1 MNIEEY
7 IDNIKNSSLE
17 ESIKNK
23 RLLIINTKL
32 VKDKMYNEIESDI
45 KNFIIEFN
53 MSGLEYD
60 IEPKINRMII
70 LLKGDILNSDFCKM
84 LESKNI
90 EFTADELLNYIHSA
104 EFNNGDNLDDV
115 KLSIKLFKLLENIN
129 EKNINLKSI
138 LLNTINVI
146 LEKNYDKIDSNE
158 FNIITKELVQNNTLD
173 ELTFKYILEFY
184 NYIESDNLELK

>member
-60 IEPKINRMII
+60 IEPKISHMII

-115 KLSIKLFKLLENIN
+115 KINIKLYKLLENIN

-146 LEKNYDKIDSNE
+146 LEKIYDKIDGNE
-158 FNIITKELVQNNTLD
+158 FNIITKELVQNNILD

>member
-45 KNFIIEFN
+45 KNFIIVFD

-60 IEPKINRMII
+60 IEPKISHMII

-90 EFTADELLNYIHSA
+90 EFTVDELLDYIHSA
-104 EFNNGDNLDDV
+104 ELNNGDNLDDV
-115 KLSIKLFKLLENIN
+115 KINIKLYKLLENIN

-146 LEKNYDKIDSNE
+146 LEKIYDKIEGNE
-158 FNIITKELVQNNTLD
+158 FNIITKELVQNNILD

>member
-60 IEPKINRMII
+60 IEPKISHMII
-70 LLKGDILNSDFCKM
+70 LLKGDILHSDFCKM

-90 EFTADELLNYIHSA
+90 EFTADELLDYIHSA

-115 KLSIKLFKLLENIN
+115 KINIKLYKLLENIN

-138 LLNTINVI
+138 LLNAINVI
-146 LEKNYDKIDSNE
+146 LEKNYDKIDGNE
-158 FNIITKELVQNNTLD
+158 FNIITKELVQNNILD

>member
-1 MNIEEY
+1 MNLEEY
-7 IDNIKNSSLE
+7 IDNIKNSNLK

-32 VKDKMYNEIESDI
+32 VKDKIYNEIESDI

-90 EFTADELLNYIHSA
+90 EFTADELLNYIQSA
-104 EFNNGDNLDDV
+104 ELNNGDNLDDV
-115 KLSIKLFKLLENIN
+115 KINIKLYKLLENIN

-146 LEKNYDKIDSNE
+146 LEKNYDKIDGNE
-158 FNIITKELVQNNTLD
+158 FNVIAKKLVQNNTLD
-173 ELTFKYILEFY
+173 ELTFKYVIEFY
-184 NYIESDNLELK
+184 DYIESDKLF

>member
-1 MNIEEY
+1 MNLEKY
-7 IDNIKNSSLE
+7 INNIKNSNLTE
-17 ESIKNK
+17 IIKEK

-32 VKDKMYNEIESDI
+32 KKDKMYNEIKLNI
-45 KNFIIEFN
+45 NNFIFEFN

-104 EFNNGDNLDDV
+104 EFSNGDNLDDV
-115 KLSIKLFKLLENIN
+115 KLNIKLYKLLENIN

>member
-1 MNIEEY
+1 MNLEEY
-7 IDNIKNSSLE
+7 IDNIKNSNLK

-32 VKDKMYNEIESDI
+32 VKDKIYNEIESDI

-90 EFTADELLNYIHSA
+90 EFTVDELLNYIHSA
-104 EFNNGDNLDDV
+104 ELNNGDNLDDV
-115 KLSIKLFKLLENIN
+115 KLNIKLYKLLENIN
-129 EKNINLKSI
+129 EKNINLKST

-146 LEKNYDKIDSNE
+146 LEKNYDKIDGNE

-173 ELTFKYILEFY
+173 ELTFKYIIEFY

>member
-7 IDNIKNSSLE
+7 IDNIKNSNLKK
-17 ESIKNK
+17 SIKNK
-23 RLLIINTKL
+23 RLLITNTKL

-45 KNFIIEFN
+45 KKFIIEFN

-60 IEPKINRMII
+60 IEPKISHMII

-115 KLSIKLFKLLENIN
+115 KLNIKLYKLLENIN

-158 FNIITKELVQNNTLD
+158 FNIITKELAQNNTLD

-184 NYIESDNLELK
+184 NYIESVNLELK

>member
-45 KNFIIEFN
+45 KNFIIEFD

-60 IEPKINRMII
+60 IEPKISHMII

-115 KLSIKLFKLLENIN
+115 KLNIKLYKLLENIN

>member
-7 IDNIKNSSLE
+7 IDNIKNSNLKK
-17 ESIKNK
+17 SIKNK
-23 RLLIINTKL
+23 RLLIINTKF

-45 KNFIIEFN
+45 KKFIIEFN

-115 KLSIKLFKLLENIN
+115 KLNIKLSIISSFHYKDSTVLASAIETMR
-129 EKNINLKSI
+129 KSRADI
-138 LLNTINVI
+138 P
-146 LEKNYDKIDSNE
+146 
-158 FNIITKELVQNNTLD
+158 
-173 ELTFKYILEFY
+173 
-184 NYIESDNLELK
+184 

>member
-7 IDNIKNSSLE
+7 IDNIKNSNLKKN
-17 ESIKNK
+17 IKNK

-32 VKDKMYNEIESDI
+32 VKDKMYNEIESNI

-115 KLSIKLFKLLENIN
+115 KLNIKLYKLLENIN

>member
-7 IDNIKNSSLE
+7 IDNIKNSNLKKN
-17 ESIKNK
+17 IKNK

-115 KLSIKLFKLLENIN
+115 KLNIKLYKLLENIN

>member
-1 MNIEEY
+1 M
-7 IDNIKNSSLE
+7 
-17 ESIKNK
+17 
-23 RLLIINTKL
+23 
-32 VKDKMYNEIESDI
+32 
-45 KNFIIEFN
+45 
-53 MSGLEYD
+53 
-60 IEPKINRMII
+60 
-70 LLKGDILNSDFCKM
+70 LK
-84 LESKNI
+84 SKNI
-90 EFTADELLNYIHSA
+90 DFTADELLDYIHSA
-104 EFNNGDNLDDV
+104 ELNNGDNLDDV
-115 KLSIKLFKLLENIN
+115 KLNIKLYKLLENIN

>member
-7 IDNIKNSSLE
+7 IDNIKNSNLKK
-17 ESIKNK
+17 SIKNK
-23 RLLIINTKL
+23 RLLITNTKL

-45 KNFIIEFN
+45 KKFIIEFN

-60 IEPKINRMII
+60 IEPKISHMII

-115 KLSIKLFKLLENIN
+115 KLNIKLYKLLENIN

-158 FNIITKELVQNNTLD
+158 FNIITKELAQNNILD

>member
-7 IDNIKNSSLE
+7 IDNIKNSNLKK
-17 ESIKNK
+17 SIKNK

-45 KNFIIEFN
+45 KKFIIEFN

-60 IEPKINRMII
+60 IEPKVNRMII

-115 KLSIKLFKLLENIN
+115 KLNIKLYKLLENIN

-146 LEKNYDKIDSNE
+146 LEKIYDKIDGNE

>member
-7 IDNIKNSSLE
+7 IDNIKNSNLKK
-17 ESIKNK
+17 SIKNK

-45 KNFIIEFN
+45 KKFIIEFN
-53 MSGLEYD
+53 VSGLEYD

-115 KLSIKLFKLLENIN
+115 KLNIKLYKLLENIN

-184 NYIESDNLELK
+184 NYIKSDNLELK

>member
-7 IDNIKNSSLE
+7 KDNIKNSNLKK
-17 ESIKNK
+17 SIKNK
-23 RLLIINTKL
+23 RLLITNTKL

-45 KNFIIEFN
+45 KKFIIEFN

-70 LLKGDILNSDFCKM
+70 LLKGDILNSDFCKL

-115 KLSIKLFKLLENIN
+115 KLNIKLYKLLENIN

>member
-7 IDNIKNSSLE
+7 IDNIKNSNLTE
-17 ESIKNK
+17 IIKEK

-45 KNFIIEFN
+45 KKFIIEFN

-115 KLSIKLFKLLENIN
+115 KLNIKLYKLLENIN

-146 LEKNYDKIDSNE
+146 LEKIYDKIDGNE

>member
-7 IDNIKNSSLE
+7 IDNIKNSNLKK
-17 ESIKNK
+17 SIKNK

-45 KNFIIEFN
+45 KKFIIEFN
-53 MSGLEYD
+53 VSGLEYD

-115 KLSIKLFKLLENIN
+115 KLNIKLYKLLENIN

>member
-7 IDNIKNSSLE
+7 IDNIKNSNLKK
-17 ESIKNK
+17 SIKNK

-32 VKDKMYNEIESDI
+32 VKDKMYNEIESNI

-104 EFNNGDNLDDV
+104 EFSNGDNLDDV
-115 KLSIKLFKLLENIN
+115 KLNIKLYKLLENIN

-173 ELTFKYILEFY
+173 ELTFKYIIEFY
-184 NYIESDNLELK
+184 DYIESDNLELK

>member
-1 MNIEEY
+1 MNLEEY
-7 IDNIKNSSLE
+7 IDNIKNSNLK

-32 VKDKMYNEIESDI
+32 VKDKIYNEIESDI

-90 EFTADELLNYIHSA
+90 EFTADELLNYIQSA
-104 EFNNGDNLDDV
+104 ELNNGDNLDDV
-115 KLSIKLFKLLENIN
+115 KINIKLYKLLENIN

-146 LEKNYDKIDSNE
+146 LEKNYDKIDGNE
-158 FNIITKELVQNNTLD
+158 FNVITKELVQNNTLD
-173 ELTFKYILEFY
+173 ELNFKYIIEFY
-184 NYIESDNLELK
+184 DYIESDKLF

>member
-1 MNIEEY
+1 MNLEEY
-7 IDNIKNSSLE
+7 IDNIKNSNLKE
-17 ESIKNK
+17 NIKNK

-32 VKDKMYNEIESDI
+32 VKDKIYNEIESDI

-90 EFTADELLNYIHSA
+90 EFTADELLNYIQSA
-104 EFNNGDNLDDV
+104 ELNNGDNLDDV
-115 KLSIKLFKLLENIN
+115 KINIKLYKLLENIN

-146 LEKNYDKIDSNE
+146 LEKNYDKIDGNE
-158 FNIITKELVQNNTLD
+158 FNVIAKKLVQNNTLD
-173 ELTFKYILEFY
+173 ELTFKYVIEFY
-184 NYIESDNLELK
+184 DYIESDKLF

>member
-1 MNIEEY
+1 MNLEDY
-7 IDNIKNSSLE
+7 IDNIKNSNLK

-32 VKDKMYNEIESDI
+32 VKDKIYNEIESDI

-90 EFTADELLNYIHSA
+90 EFTADELLNYIQSA
-104 EFNNGDNLDDV
+104 ELNNGDNLDDV
-115 KLSIKLFKLLENIN
+115 KINIKLYKLLENIN

-146 LEKNYDKIDSNE
+146 LEKNYDKIDGNE
-158 FNIITKELVQNNTLD
+158 FNVIAKKLVQNNTLD
-173 ELTFKYILEFY
+173 ELTFKYVIEFY
-184 NYIESDNLELK
+184 DYIESDKLF

>member
-1 MNIEEY
+1 
-7 IDNIKNSSLE
+7 
-17 ESIKNK
+17 
-23 RLLIINTKL
+23 
-32 VKDKMYNEIESDI
+32 MYNEIESDI
-45 KNFIIEFN
+45 KKIIIEFN

-90 EFTADELLNYIHSA
+90 EFTVNELLNYINSA
-104 EFNNGDNLDDV
+104 ELNNGDNLDDV
-115 KLSIKLFKLLENIN
+115 KLNIKLYKILGNIN
-129 EKNINLKSI
+129 EKNSDLKST

-158 FNIITKELVQNNTLD
+158 FNIITNELVKNNILD
-173 ELTFKYILEFY
+173 DITFNYLTEFY

>member
-1 MNIEEY
+1 MNLEKY
-7 IDNIKNSSLE
+7 INNIKKSNLTE
-17 ESIKNK
+17 IIKEK

-32 VKDKMYNEIESDI
+32 KKDKMYNEIKLNI
-45 KNFIIEFN
+45 NNFIFEFN

-90 EFTADELLNYIHSA
+90 EFTADELLNYIHDA
-104 EFNNGDNLDDV
+104 ELNNGDNLDDV
-115 KLSIKLFKLLENIN
+115 KLNIKLYKLLENIN

-184 NYIESDNLELK
+184 NYIESDKFF

>member
-7 IDNIKNSSLE
+7 IDNIKNSNLKK
-17 ESIKNK
+17 SIKNK

-60 IEPKINRMII
+60 IEPKISHMII

-84 LESKNI
+84 LKSKNI
-90 EFTADELLNYIHSA
+90 DFTADELLDYIHSA
-104 EFNNGDNLDDV
+104 ELNNGDNLDDV
-115 KLSIKLFKLLENIN
+115 KLNIKLYKLLENIN

>member
-7 IDNIKNSSLE
+7 IDNIKNSNLKK
-17 ESIKNK
+17 SIKNK
-23 RLLIINTKL
+23 RLLITNTKL

-45 KNFIIEFN
+45 KKFIIEFN

-60 IEPKINRMII
+60 IEPKISHMII
-70 LLKGDILNSDFCKM
+70 LLKDDILNSDFCKM

-115 KLSIKLFKLLENIN
+115 KLNIKLYKLLENIN

-158 FNIITKELVQNNTLD
+158 FNIITKELAQNNTLD

>member
-1 MNIEEY
+1 MNIEKY
-7 IDNIKNSSLE
+7 IDNIKNSNLKK
-17 ESIKNK
+17 SIKNK

-45 KNFIIEFN
+45 KKFIIEFN

-104 EFNNGDNLDDV
+104 EFSNGDNLDDV
-115 KLSIKLFKLLENIN
+115 KLNIKLYKLLENIN

>member
-45 KNFIIEFN
+45 KNFIIEFD

-60 IEPKINRMII
+60 IEPKISHMII

-90 EFTADELLNYIHSA
+90 EFTVNELLNYINSA
-104 EFNNGDNLDDV
+104 ELNNGDNLDDV
-115 KLSIKLFKLLENIN
+115 KLNIKLYKILENIN
-129 EKNINLKSI
+129 EKNSDLKST

-158 FNIITKELVQNNTLD
+158 FNIITNELVKNNILD
-173 ELTFKYILEFY
+173 DITFNYLTEFY

>member
-7 IDNIKNSSLE
+7 IDNIKNSNLKK
-17 ESIKNK
+17 SIKNK

-45 KNFIIEFN
+45 KKFIIEFN

-90 EFTADELLNYIHSA
+90 EFTADELLNYIHDA

-115 KLSIKLFKLLENIN
+115 KLNIKLYKLLENII

-146 LEKNYDKIDSNE
+146 LEKIYDKIDGNE

>member
-7 IDNIKNSSLE
+7 IDNIKNSNLKK
-17 ESIKNK
+17 SIKNK

-45 KNFIIEFN
+45 KKFIIEFN

-90 EFTADELLNYIHSA
+90 EFTTDELLNYIHSA
-104 EFNNGDNLDDV
+104 EFSNGDNLDDV
-115 KLSIKLFKLLENIN
+115 KLNIKLYKLLENIN

>member
-1 MNIEEY
+1 
-7 IDNIKNSSLE
+7 
-17 ESIKNK
+17 
-23 RLLIINTKL
+23 
-32 VKDKMYNEIESDI
+32 MYNEIESDI
-45 KNFIIEFN
+45 KKFIIEFN

-90 EFTADELLNYIHSA
+90 EFTVNELLNYINSA
-104 EFNNGDNLDDV
+104 ELNNGDNLDDV
-115 KLSIKLFKLLENIN
+115 KLNIKLYKILENIN
-129 EKNINLKSI
+129 EKNSDLKST

-158 FNIITKELVQNNTLD
+158 FNIITNELVKNNILD
-173 ELTFKYILEFY
+173 DITFNYLTEFY

>member
-60 IEPKINRMII
+60 IEPKRIRFVYPKMNRDSHV
-70 LLKGDILNSDFCKM
+70 LLVEGMYKGKKGLK
-84 LESKNI
+84 I
-90 EFTADELLNYIHSA
+90 EPPLYAHN
-104 EFNNGDNLDDV
+104 DDG
-115 KLSIKLFKLLENIN
+115 SYSN
-129 EKNINLKSI
+129 E
-138 LLNTINVI
+138 VRRMFG
-146 LEKNYDKIDSNE
+146 EKIDE
-158 FNIITKELVQNNTLD
+158 
-173 ELTFKYILEFY
+173 
-184 NYIESDNLELK
+184 

>member
-7 IDNIKNSSLE
+7 IDNIKNSNLKK
-17 ESIKNK
+17 SIKNK
-23 RLLIINTKL
+23 RLLITNTKL

-45 KNFIIEFN
+45 KKFIIEFN

-60 IEPKINRMII
+60 IEPKISHMII

-115 KLSIKLFKLLENIN
+115 KLNIKLYKLLENIN

>member
-1 MNIEEY
+1 MDIEEY
-7 IDNIKNSSLE
+7 IDNIKNSNLKK
-17 ESIKNK
+17 SIKNK

-45 KNFIIEFN
+45 KKFIIEFN

-115 KLSIKLFKLLENIN
+115 KLNIKLYKLLENIN

>member
-7 IDNIKNSSLE
+7 IDNIKNSNLKK
-17 ESIKNK
+17 SIKNK

-45 KNFIIEFN
+45 KKFIIEFN

-90 EFTADELLNYIHSA
+90 EFTADELLNYIHST

-115 KLSIKLFKLLENIN
+115 KLNIKLYKLLENIN

>member
-23 RLLIINTKL
+23 RLLIINTKI

-60 IEPKINRMII
+60 IEPKIRHMII

-84 LESKNI
+84 LKSKNI
-90 EFTADELLNYIHSA
+90 EFTADELLDYIHSA
-104 EFNNGDNLDDV
+104 ELNNGDNLDDV
-115 KLSIKLFKLLENIN
+115 KLNIKLYKLLENIN
-129 EKNINLKSI
+129 EKNVNLKSI

-146 LEKNYDKIDSNE
+146 LEKNYDKIDGNE
-158 FNIITKELVQNNTLD
+158 FNIITKELVQNNILD

>member
-7 IDNIKNSSLE
+7 IDNIKNSNLKK
-17 ESIKNK
+17 SIKNK

-32 VKDKMYNEIESDI
+32 VKYKMYNEIESDI
-45 KNFIIEFN
+45 KKFIIEFN

-115 KLSIKLFKLLENIN
+115 KLNIKLYKLLENIN

-184 NYIESDNLELK
+184 NYIELDNLELK

>member
-1 MNIEEY
+1 MNLEEY
-7 IDNIKNSSLE
+7 IDNIKNSNLK

-32 VKDKMYNEIESDI
+32 VKDKIYNEIESDI

-104 EFNNGDNLDDV
+104 ELNNGDNLDDV
-115 KLSIKLFKLLENIN
+115 KLNIKLYKLLENIN
-129 EKNINLKSI
+129 EKNINLKST

-146 LEKNYDKIDSNE
+146 LEKNYDKIDGNE
-158 FNIITKELVQNNTLD
+158 FNVITKELVQNNTLD
-173 ELTFKYILEFY
+173 ELTFKYIIEFY

>member
-7 IDNIKNSSLE
+7 IDNIKNSNLKKN
-17 ESIKNK
+17 IKNK

-32 VKDKMYNEIESDI
+32 VKDKKYNEIESNI

-115 KLSIKLFKLLENIN
+115 KLNIKLYKLLENIN

>member
-1 MNIEEY
+1 MNLEKY
-7 IDNIKNSSLE
+7 INNIKNSNLTE
-17 ESIKNK
+17 IIKEK

-45 KNFIIEFN
+45 KKFIIEFN

-115 KLSIKLFKLLENIN
+115 KLNIKLYKLLENIN

-158 FNIITKELVQNNTLD
+158 FNIITKKLVQNNTLD

-184 NYIESDNLELK
+184 NYIKSDNLELK